1 MADEPGGEMTTNSR
15 TWFYNEPEHRPY
27 YIEERV
33 NQNLWAMRFGS
44 IYLDCVRAEPP
55 FRMEGVWNAIHLTI
69 EWVPNTWFKLF
80 ADKEDKTLVKGFA
93 QMLQLVPAFSYTDES
108 GLFVV
113 EWWRADGEKHYQD
126 AKGHPNYSSIK
137 TYKQ

>member
-1 MADEPGGEMTTNSR
+1 MATNAR
-15 TWFYNEPEHRPY
+15 TWFYTEPEHRPY

-55 FRMEGVWNAIHLTI
+55 FRMEGAWNGIHLAI

-80 ADKEDKTLVKGFA
+80 VDKEDKTLVTGLS
-93 QMLQLVPAFSYTDES
+93 QTLQLVPAFSYVNEN
-108 GLFVV
+108 GQFVA
-113 EWWRADGEKHYQD
+113 EWWRTDGEKHYQE

-137 TYKQ
+137 TYKR